1 MAKIYSKNLSK
12 NNSSL
17 KPKAETID
25 FLLNYSKSLSV
36 LKTDKYIVE
45 INKN

>member
-1 MAKIYSKNLSK
+1 MAKIYSKKLPK